1 MDLHGK
7 RVTVM
12 GLGTFGGGVGAVRF
26 LTSRGAAVTVT
37 DLQTAE
43 NLRAP
48 LAEIADLAGVVLH
61 LGGHR
66 AEDFQKADLLV
77 VSPAVPKDSE
87 YLQMAVAAGVP
98 ISSEMNLFWEH
109 NRGRTLCITG
119 SNGKSTTAALVHAL
133 LTGGAAPVAGDGFA
147 PTAPAIGGAGR
158 CWLGGNIGKSLLPVV
173 EEIDS
178 DDWVV
183 LELSSFQLED
193 LTPLRP
199 NPHVAIVTNFTPNH
213 LDRHGSIEAYRQAKQ
228 NILRWQTADR
238 IAILNQDDADVAG
251 WETAAQKFWFGRD
264 DEGRQ
269 GAFGTGFDAYKR
281 RMLFRK
287 GMREQVLPLS
297 NWLSLPGV
305 HNFMNALAA
314 TCAALLL
321 DADIADI
328 QSGLSRFK
336 GLPHRLEFVAELA
349 ERRFYNDSK
358 ATTPEAALLGIRAFS
373 TSVVL
378 LAGGYDKGVDL
389 TDMARGIASSRVK
402 AVALMGQTAER
413 LGELIRG
420 FDSKQEIL
428 LQTHGTFD
436 AAFAWAAAQSNPG
449 EVVLL
454 SPGCAS
460 YDWFSN
466 YEARGAAFRQLVEQW
481 TV

>member
-12 GLGTFGGGVGAVRF
+12 GLGTFGGGVGAVQF
-26 LTSRGAAVTVT
+26 LAGRGAAVTVT
-37 DLQTAE
+37 DLQPAE
-43 NLRAP
+43 KLRTP
-48 LAEIADLAGVVLH
+48 LAQIADLPGTVLH
-61 LGGHR
+61 LGGHQ
-66 AEDFQKADLLV
+66 AEDFQTAELLV

-87 YLQMAVAAGVP
+87 YLQMAVDAGVP
-98 ISSEMNLFWEH
+98 VTSEMNLFWEH
-109 NRGRTLCITG
+109 NRGRTICITG

-133 LTGGAAPVAGDGFA
+133 LSGGETPAGS
-147 PTAPAIGGAGR
+147 PATPSATTVRGSR
-158 CWLGGNIGKSLLPVV
+158 LCWLGGNIGNSLLPVV
-173 EEIDS
+173 DDIQP

-183 LELSSFQLED
+183 LELSSFQLDD
-193 LTPLRP
+193 LAPLKP
-199 NPHVAIVTNFTPNH
+199 NPDIAIVTNFTPNH
-213 LDRHGSIEAYRQAKQ
+213 LDRHGTIEAYRNAKQ
-228 NILRWQTADR
+228 NLLRWQTADR
-238 IAILNQDDADVAG
+238 IAILNQDDSDVAG
-251 WETAAQKFWFGRD
+251 WDTAAQKFWFGRD

-321 DADIADI
+321 DLDIPDI
-328 QSGLSRFK
+328 QAGLSQFK

-373 TSVVL
+373 TPIVL

-402 AVALMGQTAER
+402 AVALLGQTAGH
-413 LGELIRG
+413 LGELIRR
-420 FDSKQEIL
+420 FDPDQKIT
-428 LQTHGTFD
+428 LQTHTSFD
-436 AAFAWAAAQSNPG
+436 AAFAWAAAQSNSG

-481 TV
+481 SA